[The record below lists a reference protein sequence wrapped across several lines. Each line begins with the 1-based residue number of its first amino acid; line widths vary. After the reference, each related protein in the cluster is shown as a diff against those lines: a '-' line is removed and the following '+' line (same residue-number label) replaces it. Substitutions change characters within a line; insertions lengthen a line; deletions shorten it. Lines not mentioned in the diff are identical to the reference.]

1 DGHRAVVLGAVDGIL
16 KGAVLAH
23 QADRVIEIVLA
34 NLAPLQRLDPESAL
48 AVIAAAERQHHRQRD
63 LALAEIVADV
73 LAELGGLAAVV
84 EHIVDKLERDAEI
97 HADRTACGLLR
108 LRAVGNDRTDLAG
121 GSEQFGGLA
130 ADHGKILILGGG
142 GILGGSKLH
151 HFAFGDR
158 RGSRRDVPS
167 PASTSD
173 AAFCPRRRSGGWR
186 PRGSWSLPSRFATES
201 WC

>member
-1 DGHRAVVLGAVDGIL
+1 MRPRQAERHHLFERALHRRGRKQRQRVDGHRAVVLGAVDGIL

-48 AVIAAAERQHHRQRD
+48 AVIAAAERQHYRQRD

-84 EHIVDKLERDAEI
+84 EHIVDQLERDAEI

-108 LRAVGNDRTDLAG
+108 LRAVGDDGPT
-121 GSEQFGGLA
+121 SQA
-130 ADHGKILILGGG
+130 AANNSAVL
-142 GILGGSKLH
+142 
-151 HFAFGDR
+151 
-158 RGSRRDVPS
+158 
-167 PASTSD
+167 
-173 AAFCPRRRSGGWR
+173 PRITARY
-186 PRGSWSLPSRFATES
+186 
-201 WC
+201 